1 VQSTSL
7 AEMRTISTIFFADA
21 DGTVYGVIATETW
34 KNWEGQLLED
44 RYYLH
49 RYFSSNQSSAVFLT
63 EITGGEARKA
73 AIKLVDAKSDTAEA
87 LLARWDK
94 AAKLSHPRLIQLFES
109 GRSKLGDT
117 PLLYVVMEYAEENLS
132 LVLPERPLTVAEA
145 EEMLEPTLD
154 ALAYLHGLGLVHGD
168 VKPSNIMA
176 VDDQLKISSDVL
188 SSAGESKASG
198 QSVYDPP
205 EIARG
210 LLPASDVWS
219 LGVTLVEALTQHPP
233 AWRDKERRELLLP
246 ETIPQPFADIIRH
259 SLRPDPQSRCSVADI
274 KARLHGVPI
283 PTKPEPAIV
292 TTSELPAKNRTS
304 VVVATVFI
312 VALAAFAGMRLFQ
325 RAPDTVPPNPVPPPP
340 AVQKEPA
347 PSALPPLQPQSQ
359 PKAKATPPRKGAN
372 GDVFRQVLPD
382 VPRHALNTIRGS
394 VKVDVKVTVAP
405 SGEVTSTRLD
415 SAGPSKYFANLALQ
429 AARQW
434 KFSPADAD
442 AQNTPRAWRLRFEFT
457 RSGTKVTPVRSTP

>member
-1 VQSTSL
+1 MQSTAL
-7 AEMRTISTIFFADA
+7 AEMRTISTTFFADA
-21 DGTVYGVIATETW
+21 DGTVYGVIATENW
-34 KNWEGQLLED
+34 KSWEGQFVED

-49 RYFSSNQSSAVFLT
+49 RYLSGNQASAVFLT

-73 AIKLVDAKSDTAEA
+73 AIKLVEAQPDTAEA
-87 LLARWDK
+87 QLARWAK
-94 AAKLSHPRLIQLFES
+94 AAKLSHPRLIQLFDS
-109 GRSKLGDT
+109 GRSKLADT
-117 PLLYVVMEYAEENLS
+117 PLLYVVMEYAEEDLS
-132 LVLPERPLTVAEA
+132 LVLPERPLTPDEVG
-145 EEMLEPTLD
+145 EMIEPTLD
-154 ALAYLHGLGLVHGD
+154 ALAYLHGLGFVHGD
-168 VKPSNIMA
+168 LKPSNIMA
-176 VDDQLKISSDVL
+176 IDDQLKISSDAL
-188 SSAGESKASG
+188 SSAGESKAPG
-198 QSVYDPP
+198 QGVYDPP

-219 LGVTLVEALTQHPP
+219 LGVTLVEALTQRPP

-259 SLRPDPQSRCSVADI
+259 SLHLDPQSRCSVADI
-274 KARLHGVPI
+274 KARLRGVPI
-283 PTKPEPAIV
+283 PTRPEPAIV
-292 TTSELPAKNRTS
+292 TTPEPPAKNRTG

-325 RAPDTVPPNPVPPPP
+325 RTPDTVPPNPVSPLP
-340 AVQKEPA
+340 AVRPEPA
-347 PSALPPLQPQSQ
+347 PPALPPLQPQPQ

-372 GDVFRQVLPD
+372 GDVVRQVLPD
-382 VPRHALNTIRGS
+382 VPRHALSTIRGS
-394 VKVDVKVTVAP
+394 VKVDVKVSVAP
-405 SGEVTSTRLD
+405 SGEVTNTKLD

-442 AQNTPRAWRLRFEFT
+442 GQNNPRAWRLRFEFT